1 MPPSTT
7 GTQSPNRADGSTGTE
22 IWTHPQPPAPSPCHP
37 VLPSPRRGSVPP
49 ISLPAAGE
57 PRLFPTPPPLLHT
70 ERPFRPSSRA
80 VCAHTAPTRALLEPD
95 PRSHDPAWAAPDPA
109 GISCEPEQLGVSAL
123 PSPCLFILGKK
134 RLIKLRKYPFSPPSE
149 A

>member
-1 MPPSTT
+1 MGAQGRRSGAVP
-7 GTQSPNRADGSTGTE
+7 G
-22 IWTHPQPPAPSPCHP
+22 HQPPPRATQCSPA
-37 VLPSPRRGSVPP
+37 PRRGSLPP
-49 ISLPAAGE
+49 ISLLAAGE
-57 PRLFPTPPPLLHT
+57 LRLFPTPPPLLHT

-80 VCAHTAPTRALLEPD
+80 VCAHTGPTRALLEPA
-95 PRSHDPAWAAPDPA
+95 PRSPDPVWAAPDPA

-134 RLIKLRKYPFSPPSE
+134 RLIKLRKYPFSPLSE